1 MSQVQCL
8 HILKKHAGSRRP
20 SSWRQEV
27 ITQSKA
33 DAISQIEAIRAQ
45 IAAKGTPQ
53 EVQST
58 FRDIASRESDCSS
71 AQQGGDLGLFSRGQV
86 HVMAVRGILE
96 DGAGGLCVVPSFFLK
111 RLSPF
116 PLPAS
121 FTTDAKELRGRVV
134 CVGRGRNEWH
144 R

>member
-96 DGAGGLCVVPSFFLK
+96 EGRGGCASSRPFFLNVCP
-111 RLSPF
+111 LF
-116 PLPAS
+116 PSLLP
-121 FTTDAKELRGRVV
+121 
-134 CVGRGRNEWH
+134 
-144 R
+144 